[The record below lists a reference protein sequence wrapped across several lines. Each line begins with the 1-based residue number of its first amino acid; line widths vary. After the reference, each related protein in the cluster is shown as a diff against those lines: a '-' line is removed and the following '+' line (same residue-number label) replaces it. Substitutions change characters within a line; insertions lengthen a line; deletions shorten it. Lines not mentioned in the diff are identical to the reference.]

1 MKKFAFGASKFF
13 LGSVFGL
20 RFCIVSCFLRNVH
33 TPKSRHFCSQTSL
46 CFCSASPFLCCFCP
60 LTACNRSSFRGIVRP
75 YRPMCSYTV
84 CVCFYFPHSSIFP
97 ITFISKPVGT
107 RAPYRNA
114 RNLMHKQSVD
124 IRYFSN
130 YPNNL
135 LYFFFELFVFKLN
148 KYFSIFSDTQ
158 QALCVITVN
167 CALNTLSCLLVYKTA
182 AQLTRSYTLFS
193 AFFSRYSALGFP
205 RGTSSAT
212 QTL

>member
-1 MKKFAFGASKFF
+1 
-13 LGSVFGL
+13 
-20 RFCIVSCFLRNVH
+20 
-33 TPKSRHFCSQTSL
+33 
-46 CFCSASPFLCCFCP
+46 
-60 LTACNRSSFRGIVRP
+60 
-75 YRPMCSYTV
+75 
-84 CVCFYFPHSSIFP
+84 
-97 ITFISKPVGT
+97 
-107 RAPYRNA
+107 
-114 RNLMHKQSVD
+114 MHKQSVD